1 MLISRMDDLANAYI
15 RYVTEVTHNE
25 ASNYDNLCNTHH
37 RILDDLNKRISRLND
52 DRSSTASKQSRRS
65 SKSRKSFE
73 STSSAVQ
80 RKTEMMAKAAR
91 LNTELKF
98 HELERERS
106 AVLEKQKNKLKRL
119 QIMKELAATQA
130 EIEAV
135 VQVENGSN
143 SGLNITNIS
152 KLVEDTSARER
163 VEQYVKSQDV
173 SNPYKGL
180 PSADEGIDP
189 IVVVSDDKGQPTFD
203 DKLDRRQEVH
213 QQSVISEDTFKNVS
227 SGRSAPAFDL

>member
-1 MLISRMDDLANAYI
+1 MCTVRAWQRQASKAESTLADTHSVELLQQERTMLISRMDDLANAYI

-25 ASNYDNLCNTHH
+25 ASNYDNLCKTHH
-37 RILDDLNKRISRLND
+37 GILNDLNKRISRLND

-65 SKSRKSFE
+65 SKPRKSFE

-106 AVLEKQKNKLKRL
+106 AVLEKQKDELKRL
-119 QIMKELAATQA
+119 QIMKELGATQA

-135 VQVENGSN
+135 VQVETAQ
-143 SGLNITNIS
+143 I
-152 KLVEDTSARER
+152 
-163 VEQYVKSQDV
+163 
-173 SNPYKGL
+173 
-180 PSADEGIDP
+180 
-189 IVVVSDDKGQPTFD
+189 
-203 DKLDRRQEVH
+203 LD
-213 QQSVISEDTFKNVS
+213 
-227 SGRSAPAFDL
+227 